1 MAVMVF
7 LLLYWMEVNLQ
18 IGLDT
23 ILGLIMEE
31 NCQFSI
37 PDVTSVVP
45 RAQNW
50 NHFDMINDHI
60 FPVLTPD

>member
-1 MAVMVF
+1 MAAMVF

-37 PDVTSVVP
+37 PDATSVVP

-50 NHFDMINDHI
+50 NHFDMVNDRI